1 MNKISNATFS
11 NNTLILDEK
20 LNIIEGK
27 KVKIV
32 IFDETEKKKSNFF
45 EFIKNNQFTSKVSF
59 KFDRDEIN
67 ER

>member
-59 KFDRDEIN
+59 KFDSDEIN